1 MAVSASAGSLSGISS
16 RRDEEENK
24 EREVDKKLPVLMGLT
39 PLVLQNA
46 AAQECPPIVHR
57 IDHVMTLLPDMA
69 AVDRMQ
75 ALFADT
81 LGLPLWYE
89 PAVLRDA
96 NRPTFAFYNTG
107 VYVGGAFLEFLT
119 FNVEEGTT
127 PSEPRARFSGFAFE
141 SGVSSI
147 ADHLDERGIARSGNT
162 EIALRNRSGGIDT
175 LVTNILVSD
184 LSQPGTTIFF
194 SHNHPELFDNPS
206 FRFTRLPPIQTNAE
220 HHAHFMGL
228 LAEAGG
234 GALGVVRASEVVLS
248 TPAFEE
254 TRSAIGALLDP
265 LQEDEPGFWKL
276 PEGPRLRLVRGDDY
290 AVTRLLLTVRSMAT
304 AVDALKRHNLLG
316 EESPS
321 MVLLDEGRLWG
332 IEIRLVEEP
341 GLVGGG

>member
-1 MAVSASAGSLSGISS
+1 MARIF
-16 RRDEEENK
+16 
-24 EREVDKKLPVLMGLT
+24 PVLVCLAFL
-39 PLVLQNA
+39 PLQNA
-46 AAQECPPIVHR
+46 SAQERPPVVHR

-119 FNVEEGTT
+119 FNVEEGTA
-127 PSEPRARFSGFAFE
+127 PSEASARFSGFAFE

-162 EIALRNRSGGIDT
+162 EIALRNSSGGIDT
-175 LVTNILVSD
+175 LVTNILVRD
-184 LSQPGTTIFF
+184 LSRSGTTIFF

-220 HHAHFMGL
+220 HHAHFMEL

-234 GALGVVRASEVVLS
+234 GALGLVRASELVIS
-248 TPAFEE
+248 TPAFEDM
-254 TRSAIGALLDP
+254 RSAIGGLLDP
-265 LQEDEPGFWKL
+265 IQEVEPGFWEL
-276 PEGPRLRLVRGDDY
+276 PEGPGLRLVRGDDY
-290 AVTRLLLTVRSMAT
+290 AVTRLVLTVRSMAT
-304 AVDALKRHNLLG
+304 AVDALKRFDLLG
-316 EESPS
+316 EESPA

-332 IEIRLVEEP
+332 IQIWLVEEP
-341 GLVGGG
+341 DLLGGG